1 MCIAFYFW
9 LIICIIPL
17 KWDDC
22 VKKKMFLS
30 LMVIVS
36 LFIITG
42 CSNKE
47 NYITDYEHLYDT
59 AVQYIID
66 NDTNPEKNNDRYK
79 MFVDYNVFGITED
92 ENYRYV
98 YMWIAEE
105 SYYIAD
111 NKIISG
117 SGSSMPYKFTFELN
131 DNKVIKI
138 ETPKDGNEY
147 TSSIKE
153 MYPDDIENK
162 AINFQWKDD
171 TLIKEVRNY
180 YSDLKDK
187 SIYYY
192 SGDKNNNGEYIKLDK

>member
-1 MCIAFYFW
+1 MKLWYNILERGIYM
-9 LIICIIPL
+9 
-17 KWDDC
+17 
-22 VKKKMFLS
+22 KKKMFLS
-30 LMVIVS
+30 LIVIVS

-79 MFVDYNVFGITED
+79 MFVDYNGFGITED

>member
-1 MCIAFYFW
+1 MKLWYNILERGIYM
-9 LIICIIPL
+9 
-17 KWDDC
+17 
-22 VKKKMFLS
+22 KKKMFLS

-47 NYITDYEHLYDT
+47 NYITDYEHLYDI
-59 AVQYIID
+59 AIQYIID

-79 MFVDYNVFGITED
+79 MFVDYNGFGITED

-131 DNKVIKI
+131 DNKVVKI

>member
-1 MCIAFYFW
+1 MKLWYNIFEKGIYM
-9 LIICIIPL
+9 
-17 KWDDC
+17 
-22 VKKKMFLS
+22 KKKMFLS

-47 NYITDYEHLYDT
+47 NYITDNEHLYDT

-66 NDTNPEKNNDRYK
+66 NDTNPEKNEDRYK
-79 MFVDYNVFGITED
+79 MFIDYNGFGITED
-92 ENYRYV
+92 DNYRYA
-98 YMWIAEE
+98 YMWISEE
-105 SYYIAD
+105 SYYVVD

-131 DNKVIKI
+131 DNKVVKYEI
-138 ETPKDGNEY
+138 PKDGSEY
-147 TSSIKE
+147 ASSIKE

-162 AINFQWKDD
+162 VINYQWKDD
-171 TLIKEVRNY
+171 GLIKEVKNY

-187 SIYYY
+187 NIYYY
-192 SGDKNNNGEYIKLDK
+192 TGDEYIKLDK

>member
-1 MCIAFYFW
+1 M
-9 LIICIIPL
+9 
-17 KWDDC
+17 
-22 VKKKMFLS
+22 KKKMFLS

-79 MFVDYNVFGITED
+79 MFIDYNGFGITED
-92 ENYRYV
+92 DNYRYA

-105 SYYIAD
+105 SYYVVD

-131 DNKVIKI
+131 DNKVVKYEI
-138 ETPKDGNEY
+138 PKDGNEY
-147 TSSIKE
+147 ASSIKE

-162 AINFQWKDD
+162 VINYQWKDD
-171 TLIKEVRNY
+171 GLTKKAKKY

-187 SIYYY
+187 NIYYHHTDV
-192 SGDKNNNGEYIKLDK
+192 DKGIDEYIKLDK

>member
-47 NYITDYEHLYDT
+47 NYITDNEHLYDI
-59 AVQYIID
+59 AIQYIID

-79 MFVDYNVFGITED
+79 MFVDYNGFGITED

-98 YMWIAEE
+98 YMWVAEE

-111 NKIISG
+111 NKIIMG

-138 ETPKDGNEY
+138 ETPKYGNEY
-147 TSSIKE
+147 GSSIKE

>member
-1 MCIAFYFW
+1 MKLWYNILERGIYM
-9 LIICIIPL
+9 
-17 KWDDC
+17 
-22 VKKKMFLS
+22 KKKMFLS

-66 NDTNPEKNNDRYK
+66 NDTNPEKNEDRYK
-79 MFVDYNVFGITED
+79 MFIDYNGFGITED

-98 YMWIAEE
+98 YIWIAEE

-180 YSDLKDK
+180 YSDLRDK

-192 SGDKNNNGEYIKLDK
+192 SVDKNNNGEYIKLDK

>member
-1 MCIAFYFW
+1 MWHNILERGIYM
-9 LIICIIPL
+9 
-17 KWDDC
+17 
-22 VKKKMFLS
+22 KKKMLIS

-36 LFIITG
+36 LFIIIG

-79 MFVDYNVFGITED
+79 MFVDYNGFGITED

>member
-1 MCIAFYFW
+1 MKLWYNILERGTYM
-9 LIICIIPL
+9 
-17 KWDDC
+17 
-22 VKKKMFLS
+22 KKKMFLS

-79 MFVDYNVFGITED
+79 MFVDYNGFGTTED

-147 TSSIKE
+147 SSSIKE

-162 AINFQWKDD
+162 AINFQWKED

-180 YSDLKDK
+180 YSDLKDN

>member
-1 MCIAFYFW
+1 MKLWYNFLERGIY
-9 LIICIIPL
+9 
-17 KWDDC
+17 
-22 VKKKMFLS
+22 VKKKIFLS

-66 NDTNPEKNNDRYK
+66 NDPNPEKNNDRYK
-79 MFVDYNVFGITED
+79 MFVDYNGFGITED

-138 ETPKDGNEY
+138 ETPKYGNEY
-147 TSSIKE
+147 GSSIKE

-192 SGDKNNNGEYIKLDK
+192 SGDKNNNNGEYIKLDK

>member
-1 MCIAFYFW
+1 
-9 LIICIIPL
+9 
-17 KWDDC
+17 
-22 VKKKMFLS
+22 MFLS

-47 NYITDYEHLYDT
+47 NYITDNEHLYDT

-79 MFVDYNVFGITED
+79 MFVDYNGFGITED

-153 MYPDDIENK
+153 MYSDDIENK
-162 AINFQWKDD
+162 VNTNNINSIDNTNQKRLKLMIESKMLSEEDAMKKMEEFQQVSNNCILYYDS
-171 TLIKEVRNY
+171 IKGKTFR
-180 YSDLKDK
+180 
-187 SIYYY
+187 
-192 SGDKNNNGEYIKLDK
+192 

>member
-1 MCIAFYFW
+1 MKLWYNILERGIYM
-9 LIICIIPL
+9 
-17 KWDDC
+17 
-22 VKKKMFLS
+22 KKKMFLS

-79 MFVDYNVFGITED
+79 MFVDYNGFGITED

-162 AINFQWKDD
+162 AINFQWKED

-192 SGDKNNNGEYIKLDK
+192 SVDKNNNGEYIKLDK

>member
-47 NYITDYEHLYDT
+47 NYITDNEHLYDI
-59 AVQYIID
+59 AIQYIID

-79 MFVDYNVFGITED
+79 MFVDYNGFGITED

-98 YMWIAEE
+98 YMWVAEE

-138 ETPKDGNEY
+138 ETPKYGNEY
-147 TSSIKE
+147 GSSIKE

>member
-1 MCIAFYFW
+1 M
-9 LIICIIPL
+9 
-17 KWDDC
+17 
-22 VKKKMFLS
+22 KKKILLS

-47 NYITDYEHLYDT
+47 NYITDNEHLYDI
-59 AVQYIID
+59 AIQYIID

-79 MFVDYNVFGITED
+79 MFIDYNGFGITED
-92 ENYRYV
+92 ENYRYA

-105 SYYIAD
+105 SYYVVD
-111 NKIISG
+111 NMIISG

-131 DNKVIKI
+131 DNKVVKYEI
-138 ETPKDGNEY
+138 PKDGNEY
-147 TSSIKE
+147 ASSIKE

-162 AINFQWKDD
+162 VINYQWKDD

>member
-1 MCIAFYFW
+1 MKLWYNILERGIYM
-9 LIICIIPL
+9 
-17 KWDDC
+17 
-22 VKKKMFLS
+22 KKKMFLS

-47 NYITDYEHLYDT
+47 NYITDNEHLYDI
-59 AVQYIID
+59 AIQYIID

-79 MFVDYNVFGITED
+79 MFVDYNGFGITED

>member
-1 MCIAFYFW
+1 M
-9 LIICIIPL
+9 
-17 KWDDC
+17 
-22 VKKKMFLS
+22 KKKMFLS

-79 MFVDYNVFGITED
+79 MFVDYNGFGITED

-131 DNKVIKI
+131 DNKVVKI

-192 SGDKNNNGEYIKLDK
+192 SGDKNNNNGEYIKLDK

>member
-1 MCIAFYFW
+1 MKLWYNILEREIYM
-9 LIICIIPL
+9 
-17 KWDDC
+17 
-22 VKKKMFLS
+22 KKKRFLG
-30 LMVIVS
+30 LMVIVG

-79 MFVDYNVFGITED
+79 MFIDYNGFGITED
-92 ENYRYV
+92 DDYRYA

-105 SYYIAD
+105 SYYVAD

-131 DNKVIKI
+131 DNKVVKYEI
-138 ETPKDGNEY
+138 PKDGNEY
-147 TSSIKE
+147 ASSIKE

-162 AINFQWKDD
+162 VINYQWKDD
-171 TLIKEVRNY
+171 GLIKEVKNY

-187 SIYYY
+187 NIYYY
-192 SGDKNNNGEYIKLDK
+192 TGDEYIKLDK

>member
-1 MCIAFYFW
+1 MKLWYNILERGTYM
-9 LIICIIPL
+9 
-17 KWDDC
+17 
-22 VKKKMFLS
+22 KKKMFLS

-79 MFVDYNVFGITED
+79 MFVDYNGFGITED

-111 NKIISG
+111 NKIIMG

>member
-1 MCIAFYFW
+1 MKLWYNILERGTYM
-9 LIICIIPL
+9 
-17 KWDDC
+17 
-22 VKKKMFLS
+22 KKKMFLS

-47 NYITDYEHLYDT
+47 NYITDNEHLYDI
-59 AVQYIID
+59 AIQYIID

-79 MFVDYNVFGITED
+79 MFVDYNGFGITED

>member
-1 MCIAFYFW
+1 MKLWYNILERGIYM
-9 LIICIIPL
+9 
-17 KWDDC
+17 
-22 VKKKMFLS
+22 KKKMFLS

-79 MFVDYNVFGITED
+79 MFVDYNGFGITED

-131 DNKVIKI
+131 DNKVVKI

>member
-1 MCIAFYFW
+1 MDILSYNT
-9 LIICIIPL
+9 LERGIYM
-17 KWDDC
+17 
-22 VKKKMFLS
+22 KKKMFLS

-79 MFVDYNVFGITED
+79 MFIDYNGFGITED
-92 ENYRYV
+92 DNYRYA

-105 SYYIAD
+105 SYYVVD

-131 DNKVIKI
+131 DNKVVKYEI
-138 ETPKDGNEY
+138 PKDGNEY
-147 TSSIKE
+147 ASSIKE

-162 AINFQWKDD
+162 VINYQWKDD
-171 TLIKEVRNY
+171 GLIKEVKNY

-187 SIYYY
+187 NIYYY
-192 SGDKNNNGEYIKLDK
+192 TGDEYIKLDK

>member
-1 MCIAFYFW
+1 
-9 LIICIIPL
+9 
-17 KWDDC
+17 
-22 VKKKMFLS
+22 
-30 LMVIVS
+30 
-36 LFIITG
+36 
-42 CSNKE
+42 
-47 NYITDYEHLYDT
+47 
-59 AVQYIID
+59 
-66 NDTNPEKNNDRYK
+66 
-79 MFVDYNVFGITED
+79 
-92 ENYRYV
+92 
-98 YMWIAEE
+98 MWIAEE

>member
-1 MCIAFYFW
+1 M
-9 LIICIIPL
+9 
-17 KWDDC
+17 
-22 VKKKMFLS
+22 KKKIFLC

-47 NYITDYEHLYDT
+47 NYITDNEHLYDT

-66 NDTNPEKNNDRYK
+66 NDTNPEKNEDRYK
-79 MFVDYNVFGITED
+79 MFIDYNGFGITED
-92 ENYRYV
+92 DNYRYA
-98 YMWIAEE
+98 YMWISEE
-105 SYYIAD
+105 SYYVVD

-131 DNKVIKI
+131 DNKVVKYEI
-138 ETPKDGNEY
+138 PKDGNEY
-147 TSSIKE
+147 ASSIKE

-162 AINFQWKDD
+162 VINYQWKDD
-171 TLIKEVRNY
+171 GLIKEVKNY

-187 SIYYY
+187 NIYYY
-192 SGDKNNNGEYIKLDK
+192 TGDEYIKLDK

>member
-1 MCIAFYFW
+1 MKLWYNILERGIYM
-9 LIICIIPL
+9 
-17 KWDDC
+17 
-22 VKKKMFLS
+22 KKKMFLS

-47 NYITDYEHLYDT
+47 NYITDYEYLYDT

-117 SGSSMPYKFTFELN
+117 SGSSMPYKITFELN

>member
-1 MCIAFYFW
+1 MKLWYNILERGIYM
-9 LIICIIPL
+9 
-17 KWDDC
+17 
-22 VKKKMFLS
+22 KKKMFLS

-36 LFIITG
+36 LFLITG
-42 CSNKE
+42 CTNKE
-47 NYITDYEHLYDT
+47 NYITDNEHLYDI
-59 AVQYIID
+59 AIQYIID

-79 MFVDYNVFGITED
+79 MFVDYNGFGITED

>member
-1 MCIAFYFW
+1 MNEDGYIKIVDKNEY
-9 LIICIIPL
+9 L
-17 KWDDC
+17 DSNG
-22 VKKKMFLS
+22 KK
-30 LMVIVS
+30 I
-36 LFIITG
+36 
-42 CSNKE
+42 
-47 NYITDYEHLYDT
+47 
-59 AVQYIID
+59 
-66 NDTNPEKNNDRYK
+66 
-79 MFVDYNVFGITED
+79 FVDQNGFGITED
-92 ENYRYV
+92 ENYLYV
-98 YMWIAEE
+98 YMCIAEE

>member
-1 MCIAFYFW
+1 M
-9 LIICIIPL
+9 
-17 KWDDC
+17 
-22 VKKKMFLS
+22 KKKMFLS

-47 NYITDYEHLYDT
+47 NYITDNEHLYDI
-59 AVQYIID
+59 AIQYIID

-79 MFVDYNVFGITED
+79 MFVDYNGFGITED

-131 DNKVIKI
+131 DNKVVKN

-192 SGDKNNNGEYIKLDK
+192 SGDKNNNNGEYIKLDK

>member
-1 MCIAFYFW
+1 MKKR
-9 LIICIIPL
+9 LIIGLLAIVTLFMII
-17 KWDDC
+17 
-22 VKKKMFLS
+22 
-30 LMVIVS
+30 
-36 LFIITG
+36 G
-42 CSNKE
+42 CKSKG
-47 NYITDYEHLYDT
+47 NYIKDNEYLYDT
-59 AVQYIID
+59 AIQYIID

-79 MFVDYNVFGITED
+79 MFVDYNGMGITED
-92 ENYRYV
+92 ENYRYA

-111 NKIISG
+111 NKIMSG

-131 DNKVIKI
+131 DNKIIKI

-147 TSSIKE
+147 ISSIKE

-162 AINFQWKDD
+162 AINYQWKDD
-171 TLIKEVRNY
+171 KLIKEVRNY

-192 SGDKNNNGEYIKLDK
+192 SEDKNNNGEYIKLDK

>member
-1 MCIAFYFW
+1 MKLWYNILERGIYM
-9 LIICIIPL
+9 
-17 KWDDC
+17 
-22 VKKKMFLS
+22 KKKMFLS

-79 MFVDYNVFGITED
+79 MFVDYNGFGITED

-131 DNKVIKI
+131 DNKVVKYEI
-138 ETPKDGNEY
+138 PKDGNEY

>member
-1 MCIAFYFW
+1 MKLWYNILERGIYM
-9 LIICIIPL
+9 
-17 KWDDC
+17 
-22 VKKKMFLS
+22 KKKMFLS

-79 MFVDYNVFGITED
+79 MFVDYNGFGITED

>member
-1 MCIAFYFW
+1 MKLWYNILERGIYM
-9 LIICIIPL
+9 
-17 KWDDC
+17 
-22 VKKKMFLS
+22 KKKMFLS

-47 NYITDYEHLYDT
+47 NYITDNEHLYDI
-59 AVQYIID
+59 AIQYIID

-79 MFVDYNVFGITED
+79 MFVDYNGFGITED

-131 DNKVIKI
+131 DNKVVKI

-192 SGDKNNNGEYIKLDK
+192 SVDKNNNGEYIKLDK

>member
-47 NYITDYEHLYDT
+47 NYITDNEHLYDA

-79 MFVDYNVFGITED
+79 MFVDYNGFGITED

-98 YMWIAEE
+98 YMWIAED

-131 DNKVIKI
+131 DNKVVKI

>member
-1 MCIAFYFW
+1 MWYNIFD
-9 LIICIIPL
+9 
-17 KWDDC
+17 KVKRSDK
-22 VKKKMFLS
+22 VKKKILLS

-47 NYITDYEHLYDT
+47 NYITDNEHLYDI
-59 AVQYIID
+59 AIQYIID

-79 MFVDYNVFGITED
+79 MFVDYNGFGITED